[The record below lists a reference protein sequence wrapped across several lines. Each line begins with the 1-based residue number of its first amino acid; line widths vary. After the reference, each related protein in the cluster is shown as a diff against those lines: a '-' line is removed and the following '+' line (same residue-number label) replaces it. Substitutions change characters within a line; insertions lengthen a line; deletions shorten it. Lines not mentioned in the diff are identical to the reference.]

1 MSRNYDLLTE
11 IERERESGVGN
22 GRVHVTTN
30 RTAVNDSLVNDSF
43 PTDNEASSD
52 ALEMLRLVR
61 GIFLANKG
69 SGLRQVVFVGVDSES
84 GSSSVCAN
92 AGRILAENTSKPI
105 CVVDANVHSARLSQI
120 LGFKKPGPVFGKPAS
135 VREQCVQI
143 GGNLWL
149 AGTDLMTDRRGSLLG
164 EDELKV
170 RLTQLDEAFGYLLI
184 DAPGTRISK
193 DAELLGYLVDA
204 AVLVIEA
211 NKTRRIAAAKA
222 KESLEAAG
230 VRLLGTVLNDRT
242 FPIPDRLYK
251 LL

>member
-22 GRVHVTTN
+22 GRGHVATN
-30 RTAVNDSLVNDSF
+30 RTAVKDSF
-43 PTDNEASSD
+43 PTQNEASSE
-52 ALEMLRLVR
+52 ALEMLQLVR
-61 GIFLANKG
+61 SIFLPNKANG
-69 SGLRQVVFVGVDSES
+69 PRQVVFVGVDSES

-92 AGRILAENTSKPI
+92 AGRILADNTSKAI
-105 CVVDANVHSARLSQI
+105 CVVDANVHSSRLSQI
-120 LGFKKPGPVFGKPAS
+120 LGFSKVGPLAGKSAS

-149 AGTDLMTDRRGSLLG
+149 AGTDLMTDRRGSLLAK
-164 EDELKV
+164 DELES
-170 RLTQLDEAFGYLLI
+170 RLAQLDEAFEYLLI
-184 DAPGTRISK
+184 DAPGARISK
-193 DAELLGYLVDA
+193 DAELLGYLADA
-204 AVLVIEA
+204 AVLVVEA
-211 NKTRRIAAAKA
+211 NKTRRVAAAKA